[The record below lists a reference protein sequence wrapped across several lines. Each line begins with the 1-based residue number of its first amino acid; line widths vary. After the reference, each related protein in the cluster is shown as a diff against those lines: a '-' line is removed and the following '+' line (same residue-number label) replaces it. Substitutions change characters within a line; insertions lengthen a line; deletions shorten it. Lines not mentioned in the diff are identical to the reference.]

1 MPQRRTG
8 WKCQWKQ
15 LGKGFF
21 WTHPNILFSIEID
34 LNQHL
39 IAVAFFFTFG
49 WGFLFLLFAFLLF
62 DVLIYQ
68 TSNWWP
74 SERQYMLGHVWNA
87 LTSLLLL
94 SCAAPLYCDW
104 QYFLLT
110 CGTVRIYFFFK
121 FLFWRG
127 TKKYAR
133 SQFIGNSQQVQF
145 STTKRPPHWN
155 ESPPPKKIIN
165 SCSCLR
171 ILLCGFMLFSLFC

>member
-1 MPQRRTG
+1 MTEWQVKDWVEMSVERIGERI
-8 WKCQWKQ
+8 
-15 LGKGFF
+15 FF
-21 WTHPNILFSIEID
+21 FNSSKYIIFNWNWFESTFD
-34 LNQHL
+34 CCG
-39 IAVAFFFTFG
+39 FFTFG
-49 WGFLFLLFAFLLF
+49 WGFIFLLFAFLLF

-94 SCAAPLYCDW
+94 SRAAPLYCDL

-110 CGTVRIYFFFK
+110 CGIVRIYFFHIFVLK
-121 FLFWRG
+121 GDKEICTFPIHREFPG
-127 TKKYAR
+127 
-133 SQFIGNSQQVQF
+133 
-145 STTKRPPHWN
+145 
-155 ESPPPKKIIN
+155 SPIFNHKKKIIK